1 MSELRAL
8 VAAARQLRE
17 ARRPFLSASV
27 LAVRGSGY
35 RHTGAR
41 MITTDEEWLAGS
53 ISGGCL
59 ERDVVT
65 KGFWHT
71 RAERARLM
79 TYDQT
84 SDALDGTVSSGC
96 QGVID
101 VLLERHEPGQID
113 DADVFAAAE
122 RCLRD
127 EQHAVIVTVIRSTRA
142 ELPVGARVVLQ
153 GECWYVAP
161 AHEALRALFADAAQ
175 RALQEQLA
183 AYTVEQSGIEVLIEA
198 LLPPIH
204 LYVFG
209 TGHDAAP
216 LVGLAQQLGWSVS
229 VWDASPRSS
238 ARQKFQ
244 HADHYLTGSVD
255 EAVASAAQSARA
267 AAVVM
272 GHHLPRDRAA
282 VVALLG
288 SCVPYVGILGSRQ
301 RVEQLLDG
309 TEDAR
314 GRVYAPV
321 GLQLGAQTP
330 AEIALAIVAQIQS
343 VLAQAAARSV
353 AFSAAPP

>member
-17 ARRPFLSASV
+17 AQRPFLSASV

-41 MITTDEEWLAGS
+41 MITTAEEWLAGS

-71 RAERARLM
+71 RTERARLM

-96 QGVID
+96 QGIID

-113 DADVFAAAE
+113 EADVFAAAE
-122 RCLRD
+122 RCVRD
-127 EQHAVIVTVIRSTRA
+127 EQRAVIVTVIRSSRA
-142 ELPVGARVVLQ
+142 DLPLGARLIWQ
-153 GECWYVAP
+153 GGRWYVAS
-161 AHEALRALFADAAQ
+161 AHDMLRELFADAAHKAYE
-175 RALQEQLA
+175 RQLA
-183 AYTVEQSGIEVLIEA
+183 AHTVEHSQLEVLIEQ
-198 LLPPIH
+198 LWPPIH

-216 LVGLAQQLGWSVS
+216 LVGLAEQLGWSVS

-238 ARQKFQ
+238 ARQKL
-244 HADHYLTGSVD
+244 HAADHYLTGSVD
-255 EAVASAAQSARA
+255 EAVARAAHAVRG

-272 GHHLPRDRAA
+272 GHHFPRDRAA
-282 VVALLG
+282 VEALIA
-288 SCVPYVGILGSRQ
+288 SSVPYIGILGSRQ
-301 RVEQLLDG
+301 RIEQLLEG
-309 TEDAR
+309 TTPQPQ
-314 GRVYAPV
+314 RVYAPV
-321 GLQLGAQTP
+321 GLRLGAQTP
-330 AEIALAIVAQIQS
+330 AEIALAILAQIQS
-343 VLAQAAARSV
+343 VLAQPASSQTRALPA
-353 AFSAAPP
+353 